1 MGQKPAEP
9 LISEVKEPSSRN
21 DAFSSAPTFVAS
33 SLTSALS
40 PNTPTSTILTRPK
53 RCPKCDARYP
63 KEFRVCPQ
71 DAEVLEEATEQ
82 DPLIG
87 AILANTYHIVQLIG
101 EGGMGRVYEARHM
114 RLANKRLAVKMLHED
129 MARQPEILTRF
140 EREAEAASTIA
151 HPNVVEVLDVDH
163 LDDGRPY
170 IICEYLDGE
179 EFGALL
185 DRVGKLPTE
194 TAIRITRQ
202 ICRALVAAH
211 ERGIVH
217 RDMKPENVFLVGDQ
231 RAPRVKVIDFG
242 ISKQNDGSSKL
253 TRTGMVMGTPAYM
266 APEQARGEHVDFRA
280 DIYAVGSILYR
291 AVTGHK
297 PYDGED
303 GAMVLTQVL
312 TEDPKR
318 PRAVDSTVPEA
329 LELLIQRAMARDP
342 AERHASMAELEAEL
356 AELDPGAATVDGTLP
371 SIMPPTFATVKPTE
385 QVLVSRAKPA
395 QTQQALRA
403 QREVRSARPLL
414 VVVTLVGY
422 LWLIAAIS
430 TAAADALRWSR
441 GYSGQLTNSEAVLIS
456 LIAFV
461 ATITPAGIWVRHL
474 EKAVWR
480 NTVTAV
486 AFSKRARVSLAIALS
501 TQGVLTLAVNLV
513 EALLLRAPA
522 GHLQLAFS
530 APSIG
535 ASVIAAV
542 GTFFLLGRKRDK
554 KTN

>member
-1 MGQKPAEP
+1 
-9 LISEVKEPSSRN
+9 
-21 DAFSSAPTFVAS
+21 
-33 SLTSALS
+33 
-40 PNTPTSTILTRPK
+40 
-53 RCPKCDARYP
+53 
-63 KEFRVCPQ
+63 VCPQ
-71 DAEVLEEATEQ
+71 DATPLEEASEQ

-87 AILANTYHIVQLIG
+87 AVLADTYHIVQLIG
-101 EGGMGRVYEARHM
+101 EGGMGRVYEARHT

-129 MARQPEILTRF
+129 MARQPEIITRF

-151 HPNVVEVLDVDH
+151 HPNVVEVLDVHH
-163 LDDGRPY
+163 LEDGRPY
-170 IICEYLDGE
+170 IICEFLEGE

-185 DRVGKLPTE
+185 DRLGKLPTE

-217 RDMKPENVFLVGDQ
+217 RDMKPENVFLVGDP

-253 TRTGMVMGTPAYM
+253 TRTGMVMGTPSYM

-280 DIYAVGSILYR
+280 DIYAVGGILYR
-291 AVTGHK
+291 AVTGQK

-318 PRAVDSTVPEA
+318 PRAVEPSVPEA
-329 LELLIQRAMARDP
+329 LELLIQRAMSRDP
-342 AERHASMAELEAEL
+342 ADRHASMAELEAEL
-356 AELDPGAATVDGTLP
+356 AELDPGAASVDGTLP
-371 SIMPPTFATVKPTE
+371 SIAPPAFSTVKQPE
-385 QVLVSRAKPA
+385 QLLLPRAKPA

-403 QREVRSARPLL
+403 QREIRSARPLL
-414 VVVTLVGY
+414 VLVTLVGY
-422 LWLIAAIS
+422 LWLVAAIS
-430 TAAADALRWSR
+430 TAAANALRLSR
-441 GYSGQLTNSEAVLIS
+441 GSTGQLTNSEAVLIA

-474 EKAVWR
+474 EKQVWR

-486 AFSKRARVSLAIALS
+486 AFSRRARMSLAIALS

-513 EALLLRAPA
+513 EALVLRAPA
-522 GHLQLAFS
+522 GQLQTAFS
-530 APSIG
+530 APT
-535 ASVIAAV
+535 IAASI
-542 GTFFLLGRKRDK
+542 LAALGAFWIFGKKRK
-554 KTN
+554 NSSA

>member
-1 MGQKPAEP
+1 
-9 LISEVKEPSSRN
+9 
-21 DAFSSAPTFVAS
+21 
-33 SLTSALS
+33 
-40 PNTPTSTILTRPK
+40 LTRPK
-53 RCPKCDARYP
+53 RCPTCDARYP
-63 KEFRVCPQ
+63 KDFRVCPQ
-71 DAEVLEEATEQ
+71 DATPLEEAADQ

-87 AILANTYHIVQLIG
+87 AVLADTYHIVQLIG
-101 EGGMGRVYEARHM
+101 EGGMGRVYEARHT

-140 EREAEAASTIA
+140 EREAESASTIA
-151 HPNVVEVLDVDH
+151 HPNVVEVLDVNH
-163 LDDGRPY
+163 LEDGRPY
-170 IICEYLDGE
+170 IICEFLDGE

-217 RDMKPENVFLVGDQ
+217 RDMKPENVFLVGDP

-280 DIYAVGSILYR
+280 DIYAVGGILYR
-291 AVTGHK
+291 ALTGQK

-312 TEDPKR
+312 TEEPRR
-318 PRAVDSTVPEA
+318 PRAIEPSVPEA
-329 LELLIQRAMARDP
+329 VELLIQRAMARDP
-342 AERHASMAELEAEL
+342 ADRHASMAELEAEL
-356 AELDPGAATVDGTLP
+356 AELDPGAPSVDGTLP
-371 SIMPPTFATVKPTE
+371 SLAPPAFTTVKQPE
-385 QVLVSRAKPA
+385 KLLLPRAKPA
-395 QTQQALRA
+395 QTQQAIRT
-403 QREVRSARPLL
+403 QREIRSARPLL
-414 VVVTLVGY
+414 VLVTLVGY
-422 LWLIAAIS
+422 LWLVAAIS
-430 TAAADALRWSR
+430 TAAADAMRWSR
-441 GYSGQLTNSEAVLIS
+441 GFAGQLTHSESVLIS

-474 EKAVWR
+474 EKQVWR

-486 AFSKRARVSLAIALS
+486 AFSRRAQASLVIALS
-501 TQGVLTLAVNLV
+501 TQGVLTLATNLV
-513 EALLLRAPA
+513 EALVLRAPA
-522 GHLQLAFS
+522 GQLQTACS
-530 APSIG
+530 APIIA
-535 ASVIAAV
+535 ASVLAAV
-542 GTFFLLGRKRDK
+542 GSFWIFGRKRRMSVG
-554 KTN
+554 